1 MIGDE
6 MKRRTFDGLLTLV
19 GVGITVFLVV
29 AGSLGLWAYNF
40 ANSNVHN
47 QLVQQGIVFPPAAAF
62 THAAPGT
69 EVTPSMIPSV
79 SQYAGQQLTTGKQ
92 AEVYADDFIAVHLN
106 EIGGGKTYAQLSTA
120 AMALPKGSPAYTA
133 AEAKVQTVFQG
144 TTLRGLLLEAY
155 AFWQMGQI
163 ALYAAIACYVLA
175 LVMLIFTILGFVHWR
190 KTPQDAQL

>member
-79 SQYAGQQLTTGKQ
+79 SQYAGQQLPTGKQ

-106 EIGGGKTYAQLSTA
+106 EIGGGKTY